1 MQVPFNV
8 PMVTGKELQYVREA
22 INNRLLSGDGPF
34 TKRCHAWL
42 ENNTGCKKALLTLSC
57 THALEMSAILAGI
70 RPGDEVIMPSFT
82 FVSTANA
89 FALRGAQIV
98 FVDIRPDTMNIDEN
112 LIEAAVT
119 NKTRVIV
126 PVHYSG
132 VGCEMDTIMQIAG
145 KYKLLVVEDAAQ
157 AIMCS
162 YKDRLLGTIGN
173 LGCYSFHET
182 KDITCGEGGA
192 LLINDN
198 QFKEKADI
206 ISRKGT
212 DRSKFILGQVDK
224 YTWQDIGSSYL
235 PSELNAAFLLA
246 QLEESDRIIK
256 GRIKSWEYYYAR
268 LLQLKEDGL
277 IELPFIPQECR
288 HNGHLFFIKVKD
300 ISIRKE
306 LMLYLLERGINS
318 VFHYVPLHSSK
329 GGARYGRFHG
339 ADKWTT
345 RESEK
350 LLRLPLYYGIKRRE
364 LDWVISATYEYFKVK
379 PSTHNINN
387 F

>member
-1 MQVPFNV
+1 MHVPFNV
-8 PMVTGKELQYVREA
+8 PMVTGKELEYIGEA
-22 INNRLLSGDGPF
+22 INNHLISGDGPF

-42 ENNTGCKKALLTLSC
+42 ENNTNCKKALLTSSC
-57 THALEMSAILAGI
+57 THALEMSAMLADI
-70 RPGDEVIMPSFT
+70 QPGDEVIMPSFT

-98 FVDIRPDTMNIDEN
+98 FVDIHPDTMNMDEN

-119 NKTRVIV
+119 NKTKIIV
-126 PVHYSG
+126 PVHYAG
-132 VGCEMDTIMQIAG
+132 VGCAMDTIMEIAG
-145 KYKLLVVEDAAQ
+145 KYKLLVIEDAAQ

-162 YKDRLLGTIGN
+162 YKDNLLGTIGN

-198 QFKEKADI
+198 RFMEKADI

-212 DRSKFILGQVDK
+212 DRSKFFLGQVDK

-256 GRIKSWEYYYAR
+256 DRIKSWEYYYAR
-268 LLQLKEDGL
+268 LLQLKEEGL

-288 HNGHLFFIKVKD
+288 HNGHLFFIRVKD

-306 LMLYLLERGINS
+306 LMRYLFERSINT

-329 GGARYGRFHG
+329 GGAKYGRFHG
-339 ADKWTT
+339 PDKWTT
-345 RESEK
+345 RESER
-350 LLRLPLYYGIKRRE
+350 LLRLPLYYGIKRME
-364 LDWVISATYEYFKVK
+364 LDWVISAIFDYFKVR
-379 PSTHNINN
+379 
-387 F
+387 